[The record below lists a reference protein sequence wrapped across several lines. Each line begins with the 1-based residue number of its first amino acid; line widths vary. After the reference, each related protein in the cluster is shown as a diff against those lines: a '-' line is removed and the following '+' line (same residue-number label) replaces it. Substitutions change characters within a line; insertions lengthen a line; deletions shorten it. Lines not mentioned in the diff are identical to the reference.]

1 MGYSWRDTL
10 QQMDD
15 RRWVIEG
22 EERELTLEELQ
33 ARFRNM
39 PLGDTKVRLASSTV
53 YLSQANM
60 DAILAEPI
68 GGAFSQPPQQPTYA
82 NPPYQSVT
90 PPNEDPMRF
99 VVPVNPSGWAIASGY
114 LGLFSTTCVF
124 APFAIITAIL
134 AFRDIKRD
142 PNKTG
147 IGRAWFGLIMGCI
160 FTIVLLI
167 IVVMSIISPPKS
179 TG

>member
-1 MGYSWRDTL
+1 
-10 QQMDD
+10 MDD

-22 EERELTLEELQ
+22 EERELTLSELQ
-33 ARFRNM
+33 ERFRNA
-39 PLGDTKVRLASSTV
+39 PLGDAKVRLASSTV
-53 YLSQANM
+53 YLTQSNI
-60 DAILAEPI
+60 DTILAEPI

-82 NPPYQSVT
+82 NPQPFQPVT

-99 VVPVNPSGWAIASGY
+99 VIPVNPSGWAVASGY
-114 LGLFSTTCVF
+114 LGLFATTCVL

-142 PNKTG
+142 PSKTG
-147 IGRAWFGLIMGCI
+147 IGRAWFGLIMGII

-167 IVVMSIISPPKS
+167 FVIMAIVSPS
-179 TG
+179 RSSG